1 MVGPLV
7 QVAYMLSLG
16 PFGPMGLKG
25 FTSPGVV
32 VETFEG
38 PTLLFAENGRL
49 VADGKA
55 VAMTLSLKGNQGLL
69 PCHLCA
75 NVLMKGG
82 LSDPEHALDNP
93 GNTLVELTHPTLNG
107 CVANT
112 NDSILK
118 NADELHRLHTLWKQK
133 KITKWKFEMAEKATG
148 LNYNPQG
155 WLWDLQLRNMC
166 RPADFILEDWSH
178 VYLCKGIGGDE
189 IWCLLRRIKRRE
201 DNELYARLR
210 EEVCAWRWPY
220 FRSSQNKNAWQIFSE
235 ARAKSNSEANGW
247 KSSSSELLSVAP
259 ILLNWASTRFGRR
272 FPAEVESFRRL
283 CAIIDYI
290 LALKYGRA
298 ADTNHL
304 LNLIEAHFR
313 QHVHVYGD
321 DLIGPKWHR
330 ALHLPKHIAD
340 MKGLVLDTFCNE
352 RDHQIPKGF
361 GECYK
366 GHLNQF
372 EKYVLC
378 RTLAY
383 QRDALRNF
391 NERPGLVGEC
401 RWQEDIGAYI
411 ANRMRCK
418 GLHVAVGD
426 FVVTKMKE
434 VVEVRACGLSGSNLF
449 LLGDVCEVTH
459 NRGTSLE
466 VARMGSLRLM
476 WITDN
481 TDVETVKCWQ
491 TCSGSDRLR
500 IIT

>member
-49 VADGKA
+49 IADGKA
-55 VAMTLSLKGNQGLL
+55 VAMTLSLKGNTGLL

-133 KITKWKFEMAEKATG
+133 KITKWNFEMAEKATG

-189 IWCLLRRIKRRE
+189 I
-201 DNELYARLR
+201 
-210 EEVCAWRWPY
+210 
-220 FRSSQNKNAWQIFSE
+220 
-235 ARAKSNSEANGW
+235 
-247 KSSSSELLSVAP
+247 
-259 ILLNWASTRFGRR
+259 
-272 FPAEVESFRRL
+272 
-283 CAIIDYI
+283 
-290 LALKYGRA
+290 
-298 ADTNHL
+298 
-304 LNLIEAHFR
+304 
-313 QHVHVYGD
+313 
-321 DLIGPKWHR
+321 
-330 ALHLPKHIAD
+330 
-340 MKGLVLDTFCNE
+340 
-352 RDHQIPKGF
+352 
-361 GECYK
+361 
-366 GHLNQF
+366 
-372 EKYVLC
+372 
-378 RTLAY
+378 
-383 QRDALRNF
+383 
-391 NERPGLVGEC
+391 
-401 RWQEDIGAYI
+401 
-411 ANRMRCK
+411 
-418 GLHVAVGD
+418 
-426 FVVTKMKE
+426 
-434 VVEVRACGLSGSNLF
+434 
-449 LLGDVCEVTH
+449 
-459 NRGTSLE
+459 
-466 VARMGSLRLM
+466 
-476 WITDN
+476 
-481 TDVETVKCWQ
+481 
-491 TCSGSDRLR
+491 
-500 IIT
+500 